1 MRSLI
6 DMRARVFFQSVQKA
20 ETDTNTHS
28 RTAAIL
34 YALHNKLRKG
44 IINNNLL
51 QLNLSHE
58 GLGNTIHYI
67 PPTWSNK
74 GELILN
80 VV

>member
-20 ETDTNTHS
+20 ETDTNTHN